1 MRVLNAQEIRQV
13 SGGATNTP
21 VLDKILVAL
30 LTGPLYPLAAVYN
43 YLRINF
49 WPKG

>member
-1 MRVLNAQEIRQV
+1 MRTLSTQEIQQV

-21 VLDKILVAL
+21 VLDKFLVAL
-30 LTGPLYPLAAVYN
+30 LTGPLYPFALVYN

-49 WPKG
+49 WN

>member
-1 MRVLNAQEIRQV
+1 MRVLSPQEIHHI

-21 VLDKILVAL
+21 VLDKILVNL
-30 LTGPLYPLAAVYN
+30 LLGPLYPLAAFYN

-49 WPKG
+49 FMK